1 MRKYEFTGETKETS
15 ILSRVTTLH
24 RVRAIVDFGHVK
36 AGEVGGWIEK
46 EENLSHNGLAW
57 VCDDAIVYGNAIVC
71 DNAIVRDDAIVSDN
85 AWVCDNAIVR
95 DDATVSNNAIVSDNA
110 IVRDNAEISDNV
122 WVNGDAII
130 CGNTCVCTNARIC
143 DNAMVSSTNHILVIG
158 PIGSRDDFI
167 TFYHDKENDITVRI
181 GCFNGKIDKF
191 LEKVSQTHGGSKHE
205 LTYQAAAEL
214 AKLQID
220 VSL

>member
-57 VCDDAIVYGNAIVC
+57 VCDDAIVYGNAI
-71 DNAIVRDDAIVSDN
+71 
-85 AWVCDNAIVR
+85 VCDNAIVR